1 MIRTMRSRSTL
12 LTATRAAALGAL
24 VIAFS
29 AGCGDTS
36 GDVGSP
42 ADGDSDPSVSDNGG
56 DGGASADGDATD
68 DDASGSDDTTTGEA
82 SDTGGADGAASD
94 GGTAGDEPGAGDD
107 AASGGA
113 PLPEN
118 ADLATEQ
125 LPVPAEEAVAIAL
138 ETAGGG
144 EAVSVSI
151 DHEDDR
157 GWVWE
162 IEVALD
168 GREHEIDIDAAT
180 GEVLQHEEDEDTVV
194 EPAVDVTSPMTP
206 AEAIDLALQKHAGRV
221 SSWELDSD
229 DGTIRYQIDLEQ
241 SGDDDTEIEVDVETG
256 EVRVED

>member
-12 LTATRAAALGAL
+12 RTTARATALGAL
-24 VIAFS
+24 VIALS

-36 GDVGSP
+36 GNEGSP
-42 ADGDSDPSVSDNGG
+42 ADGDSDPSVSDGG
-56 DGGASADGDATD
+56 EATD
-68 DDASGSDDTTTGEA
+68 DEASASDDSAGSNDSAGSDT
-82 SDTGGADGAASD
+82 SDAGGADETASD
-94 GGTAGDEPGAGDD
+94 GGSADEGSDARDD

-125 LPVPAEEAVAIAL
+125 LSVPAEEAVAIAL

-144 EAVSVSI
+144 QTVSVSI
-151 DHEDDR
+151 DHDDDR
-157 GWVWE
+157 DWAWE

-180 GEVLQHEEDEDTVV
+180 GEVLQHEEDDDRVD

-206 AEAIDLALQKHAGRV
+206 AEAIDLALRKHDGRV
-221 SSWELDSD
+221 SSWDLDSD

-256 EVRVED
+256 TVRVED